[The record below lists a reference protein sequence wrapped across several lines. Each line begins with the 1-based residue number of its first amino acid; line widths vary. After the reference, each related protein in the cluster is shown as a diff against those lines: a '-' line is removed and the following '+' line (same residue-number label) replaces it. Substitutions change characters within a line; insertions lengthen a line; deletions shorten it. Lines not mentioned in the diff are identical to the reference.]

1 MLKFGLKVVLAM
13 LVLAATGCTWRS
25 GQTEGPSYI
34 RKFPSDLSDQ
44 RLELDG
50 IYADGWTAPKASLSL
65 VEPRGQQ
72 VLVIRGLIPKIDRD
86 DFRTDVE
93 LSLDDKVVAKKSV
106 GLGNFSLEARI
117 PPSPGKHRVS
127 LYFASVQLLP
137 NGDYRPIGTRL
148 SFAGFEAAS
157 KTRAG
162 SALRSDSPN
171 VKMAVGTC
179 CP

>member
-1 MLKFGLKVVLAM
+1 MLKLRLNVGLAM
-13 LVLAATGCTWRS
+13 LVLAATGCTWRP
-25 GQTEGPSYI
+25 GRTEGPSYI
-34 RKFPSDLSDQ
+34 QKFPSDLSDQ

-72 VLVIRGLIPKIDRD
+72 VLVIRGMIPKIDRD

-93 LSLDDKVVAKKSV
+93 VSLDGKVVGKKSV
-106 GLGNFSLEARI
+106 GLGDFSLEANI
-117 PPSPGKHRVS
+117 PPSPGKHRIGLV
-127 LYFASVQLLP
+127 FKSVQLLP

-148 SFAGFEAAS
+148 SFAGFEAAP
-157 KTRAG
+157 KTRVVG
-162 SALRSDSPN
+162 ALPSDSSN
-171 VKMAVGTC
+171 VKIAVGTC